1 MKKLLSFIL
10 ALLMVVAILP
20 VGSMGILAAEA
31 ESAERVVIEVYNTA
45 RGEGTISFLSL
56 LEQYTPEATEV
67 AEEGDEDTYV
77 EPVKPQM
84 KNPLQKNTTYK
95 LMEDI
100 DLGGI
105 ELTGAIT
112 AVYEEYT
119 VEIPPAEEGGE
130 TTIETQKRV
139 TSYIGTGFIE
149 LVDGVIIDG
158 QGHSIV
164 NFTLAGS
171 KNVSLF
177 NAQTGNGAAANIEIK
192 DIAFGTRSAPVI
204 FAHDGETQH
213 NQKGMALIHSTD
225 SPTTIKFKNV
235 DAFVDGTTAGGA
247 WQEHGVFV
255 GRNWGT
261 LEFDGCKV
269 DGNMTTHGYFG
280 SFVSIVKNNPVTF
293 KNCVNSLDVSIKG
306 SGWLGGFVGK
316 TEGSAKLVTIS
327 DCTNV
332 GSIDGERATGG
343 FIGEVVYAAKIEIIN
358 SANYGSVS
366 GKTRGVGGAVGVV
379 TDGKIVV
386 DSFVN
391 SASVTS
397 SGAGAAGSVLGYAE
411 GAYVSLDI
419 NKAVNGGTI
428 TAKSGSAGG
437 AVGNVISAA
446 GNINITDLVN
456 LSKISAT
463 SYGAAAIGNASCT
476 EGVNDLLTVS
486 IARLVNTGDVYG
498 KLGAGAAVGN
508 AASATLSVRYSVSS
522 GNMSA
527 EGDKADVFAR
537 FEADPTNDIPD
548 AYVMSEG
555 NVYVIDAKTNSLEVE
570 NSTVASVY
578 EMLTDMEKGYT
589 LCDFSLDA
597 KATKVTGD
605 IRPVAEGVQTSKAAA
620 EGRVRLVGTVHSL
633 NFAQIGFSVS
643 VDGGAEQ
650 EIVTKNVYRELVATE
665 SEGYERQTEAWEL
678 GGAYVYAVELE
689 LPVSGEH
696 TVKAIPFS
704 RRADGT
710 RFEGFEYT
718 LKVTDGVVVINEV
731 SEPEDVKIPGAA
743 ENDAVFSSE
752 DIGKL
757 ETYQSNTIAATG
769 NNGVLTSSTL
779 TTKRY
784 RAIFKAQEYGELEYS
799 LMFSNNI
806 DSTWGSSASPTCTP
820 ETQAHPYRIVYA
832 KLGVGTDVTA
842 DMTSAVDL
850 TFDGNA
856 KKTVKAGEIYW
867 SDPVALNVPKGEMI
881 VFEWEVE
888 YDLIP
893 ATNIC
898 GTFLGA
904 TYSET
909 VDEESGQ
916 TVSTY
921 SSTSYGTVPLPDLI
935 GAKRENEVRMAFL
948 GDSITMGQGAG
959 TATYKFYAAQVTDLV
974 GKDVSCWNLGLGYA
988 RANDLLCSRV
998 WLEKA
1003 KQNDIVVVCLGTN
1016 DVNSGTYLDADRSAS
1031 EIYADILAICD
1042 ELERAG
1048 CEIILLST
1056 PPFGYS
1062 SDAKKQTCLELGG
1075 YLSDLAV
1082 EREYD
1087 FIDTVA
1093 LWGRDGDMATSK
1105 YPASSSDF
1113 HPNALGCEVL
1123 AQAFVNQ
1130 GIIEPALPD
1139 IDSDFPFVKDEDEDY
1154 GQSPIVRPRPGD
1166 IIK

>member
-1 MKKLLSFIL
+1 MKKILSFIL
-10 ALLMVVAILP
+10 ALLMTVAILP
-20 VGSMGILAAEA
+20 IGSMGVSAAEPEDTDRA
-31 ESAERVVIEVYNTA
+31 VIEVYNTA

-56 LEQYTPEATEV
+56 LEQYTPEATET
-67 AEEGDEDTYV
+67 ADDGGEDTYV

-112 AVYEEYT
+112 AVYEEYK
-119 VEIPPAEEGGE
+119 VEVPPTEEGGE
-130 TTIETQKRV
+130 TATETKKRV
-139 TSYIGTGFIE
+139 VSYEGTGFIE

-177 NAQTGNGAAANIEIK
+177 NAQTGNGAAADIEIK
-192 DIAFGTRSAPVI
+192 DISFGTKSSPVI
-204 FAHDGETQH
+204 YAHNGETQH

-225 SPTTIKFKNV
+225 SPTTIRFKNV
-235 DAFVDGTTAGGA
+235 NAFVDGTTVGGA

-261 LEFDGCKV
+261 LEFDSCKV

-293 KNCVNSLDVSIKG
+293 KNCVNSLDVTVKG

-316 TEGSAKLVTIS
+316 TEGSAKLVTVS

-332 GSIDGERATGG
+332 GAISGERATGG
-343 FIGEVVYAAKIEIIN
+343 FIGEVIYAGKVEIIN
-358 SANYGSVS
+358 SANHASVS

-379 TDGKIVV
+379 TSGKLLV
-386 DSFVN
+386 DNFVN
-391 SASVTS
+391 SGAVTAT
-397 SGAGAAGSVLGYAE
+397 GAGSAGSLLGYAE
-411 GAYVSLDI
+411 GAYVNLEIDR
-419 NKAVNGGTI
+419 AVNGGAV

-437 AVGNVISAA
+437 AVGNVASTA
-446 GNINITDLVN
+446 GNILINDFVN

-463 SYGAAAIGNASCT
+463 AYGAAGVGNASSADS
-476 EGVNDLLTVS
+476 VNDMLTVE
-486 IARLVNTGDVYG
+486 IARLVNTADVYG

-508 AASATLSVRYSVSS
+508 SASATLSVIYSISS
-522 GNMSA
+522 GAVSA
-527 EGDKADVFAR
+527 DKENADVFAR
-537 FEADPTNDIPD
+537 FEADTENDIPD
-548 AYVMSEG
+548 AIITAVE
-555 NVYVIDAKTNSLEVE
+555 NIYVIDAKTNDLGAEKYE
-570 NSTVASVY
+570 AQAVY
-578 EMLTDMEKGYT
+578 ELLTNSENGYT
-589 LCDFSLDA
+589 VCDFSLDVKGA
-597 KATKVTGD
+597 RVTGD
-605 IRPVAEGVQTSKAAA
+605 IRPVAEGVQTSKDTAK
-620 EGRVRLVGTVHSL
+620 GTVRLVGTVHSL
-633 NFAQIGFSVS
+633 NFAKLGFSVS

-650 EIVTKNVYRELVATE
+650 RIFTKNVYRELVSTDA
-665 SEGYERQTEAWEL
+665 EGSKELLEAWEL
-678 GGAYVYAVELE
+678 GGAYVFAVELD
-689 LPVSGEH
+689 LPASGEH
-696 TVKAIPFS
+696 TVKAVPVTCRS
-704 RRADGT
+704 DGT
-710 RFEGFEYT
+710 EFEGFEYT
-718 LKVTDGVVVINEV
+718 LKISDGAVVVNDV
-731 SEPEDVKIPGAA
+731 NEPEYVEIPGAKEEA
-743 ENDAVFSSE
+743 EVFSS
-752 DIGKL
+752 DDVQKL

-769 NNGVLTSSTL
+769 NNGVLTSTSL

-799 LMFSNNI
+799 LMFSNNV
-806 DSTWGSSASPTCTP
+806 DSTWGGSSSPTCTP
-820 ETQAHPYRIVYA
+820 ETQAHPYKIVYA

-842 DMTSAVDL
+842 NMKLSVDL
-850 TFDGNA
+850 TFGGEA
-856 KKTVKAGEIYW
+856 KKTVRAGEIYW
-867 SDPVALNVPKGEMI
+867 SDPVTLNVPKDEMI
-881 VFEWEVE
+881 IFEWEVE

-909 VDEESGQ
+909 VDAESGE
-916 TVSTY
+916 TVGVY

-959 TATYKFYAAQVTDLV
+959 SATYKFYAAQVTDLV

-988 RANDLLCSRV
+988 RANDLLYSRA

-1016 DVNSGTYLDADRSAS
+1016 DVNSGTYLDADRSTE
-1031 EIYADILAICD
+1031 EIYADILAICQ
-1042 ELERAG
+1042 ELESAG

-1062 SDAKKQTCLELGG
+1062 NAAKKQTCLALGEQ
-1075 YLSDLAV
+1075 LSALA
-1082 EREYD
+1082 EARGYD
-1087 FIDTVA
+1087 FINTVA
-1093 LWGRDGDMATSK
+1093 LWGTSGDMATSK
-1105 YPASSSDF
+1105 YPASSSDY
-1113 HPNALGCEVL
+1113 HPNSLGCEVL

-1139 IDSDFPFVKDEDEDY
+1139 IDSDFPFVKDEDEEY
-1154 GQSPIVRPRPGD
+1154 GQSPIVRPSPGD

>member
-1 MKKLLSFIL
+1 MKKILSFIL

-20 VGSMGILAAEA
+20 AGFIGIAADEA
-31 ESAERVVIEVYNTA
+31 VNTERVVIEVYNMA

-56 LEQYTPEATEV
+56 LEQYMPEPEAV
-67 AEEGDEDTYV
+67 ADEGGEDTYIA
-77 EPVKPQM
+77 PVKPQM
-84 KNPLQKNTTYK
+84 KNPLSKNTTYK

-112 AVYEEYT
+112 EVYEEYT
-119 VEIPPAEEGGE
+119 VEVPPAEEGGE
-130 TTIETQKRV
+130 TTTETRKRV
-139 TSYIGTGFIE
+139 ISYEGTGFID

-158 QGHSIV
+158 QGYSIV

-192 DIAFGTRSAPVI
+192 DISFGTKSAPVI
-204 FAHDGETQH
+204 FAHSGETQH

-261 LEFDGCKV
+261 LEFDSCKV

-316 TEGSAKLVTIS
+316 TESSAKLVTIS

-343 FIGEVVYAAKIEIIN
+343 FIGEVIYAAKIEIIN

-386 DSFVN
+386 DNFV
-391 SASVTS
+391 SCASVTS

-411 GAYVSLDI
+411 GAYVNIDI
-419 NKAVNGGTI
+419 NKAVNGGAI

-437 AVGNVISAA
+437 AIGNVVSVA
-446 GNINITDLVN
+446 GNVNISDFVN
-456 LSKISAT
+456 LAKISAT
-463 SYGAAAIGNASCT
+463 SYGGAGIGSASCADNAN
-476 EGVNDLLTVS
+476 ELLTLS
-486 IARLVNTGDVYG
+486 IARLVNTADVYG

-508 AASATLSVRYSVSS
+508 AASATLSIRYSVSS

-527 EGDKADVFAR
+527 EGDKADVFAG
-537 FEADPTNDIPD
+537 FEADPANDIPD
-548 AYVMSEG
+548 AYVISEG
-555 NVYVIDAKTNSLEVE
+555 NVYAIDAKTNSLEIE
-570 NSTVASVY
+570 KATVASVY

-605 IRPVAEGVQTSKAAA
+605 IRPVAKGVQTSVDASG
-620 EGRVRLVGTVHSL
+620 GRVRLVGTVHSL
-633 NFAQIGFSVS
+633 NFAQVGFSVS
-643 VDGGAEQ
+643 IDGGAAQ
-650 EIVTKNVYRELVATE
+650 EIATKNVYRELVATGADG
-665 SEGYERQTEAWEL
+665 SECILEAWEL
-678 GGAYVYAVELE
+678 GGAYIYAVELE

-696 TVKAIPFS
+696 TVMATPFTLKT
-704 RRADGT
+704 DGT
-710 RFEGFEYT
+710 VFEGFEYT
-718 LKVTDGVVVINEV
+718 LKVTDGGVVINEV
-731 SEPEDVKIPGAA
+731 SEPEYVNIPGAKD
-743 ENDAVFSSE
+743 EVEVFSTE
-752 DIGKL
+752 DIQML

-799 LMFSNNI
+799 LMFSNNV
-806 DSTWGSSASPTCTP
+806 DSTWGSSSSPTCTP
-820 ETQAHPYRIVYA
+820 DTQAHPYRIVYA

-842 DMTSAVDL
+842 DMTSVVDL

-856 KKTVKAGEIYW
+856 KKTVKAGEVYW
-867 SDPVALNVPKGEMI
+867 SDPVALNLSKGEMI

-898 GTFLGA
+898 GTFFGA
-904 TYSET
+904 TYDAVT
-909 VDEESGQ
+909 GQ
-916 TVSTY
+916 Y

-959 TATYKFYAAQVTDLV
+959 SATYKFYAAQVTDLV

-988 RANDLLCSRV
+988 RANDLLHSKV

-1075 YLSDLAV
+1075 YLSELA
-1082 EREYD
+1082 ETREYD

-1093 LWGRDGDMATSK
+1093 LLGRNDDMATSK

-1130 GIIEPALPD
+1130 GIIEPALPE
-1139 IDSDFPFVKDEDEDY
+1139 IDSDIPFIKDEDDNY